1 MKQPYFFGY
10 LFIRAAK
17 GLALVV
23 ILIGIGFCLLQY
35 FQANTAAS
43 AVAYQPSSAFQR
55 ALAKLKEAFSATE
68 RIVSSFGTSTQ
79 LAAPKVQ
86 IWRFPAVIASNAD
99 FARIDDALSRLD
111 QERQQLKQSIVN
123 RFETSVKSIEE
134 KLRAYAV
141 EFESLPLPTPATASS
156 PVSTATLLP
165 SPAQQ
170 QESLFSSKLGVDEV
184 NKRSANLT
192 RQKEF
197 LKELGTKAE
206 NADNRARL
214 SEAAD
219 QLDSLSKLLPEK
231 FEASVAVP
239 QEPAATASN
248 EAQAEQP
255 RKPILSERIAAQLE
269 QLRGEVR
276 QMVLTPWALDDAFD
290 QAAELNLVER
300 EKCRVA
306 TFAQKGIWLSGV
318 AKISAGL
325 LAAVFGSFLILICAD
340 LVQSRL
346 DTTTNTGVV
355 ADAIYALRGSVRPSS
370 QSESRQP

>member
-1 MKQPYFFGY
+1 MKKPYFFGY

-17 GLALVV
+17 GLAVLV

-35 FQANTAAS
+35 FRANTAAS
-43 AVAYQPSSAFQR
+43 AVAYQPSSSFQR
-55 ALAKLKEAFSATE
+55 TLARLKETFSATE
-68 RIVSSFGTSTQ
+68 RIVSSFSTGSQ
-79 LAAPKVQ
+79 LPTAKVQ
-86 IWRFPAVIASNAD
+86 EPLFPAVIDSNAN
-99 FARIDDALSRLD
+99 FARVDDALSRLD

-123 RFETSVKSIEE
+123 RFETSVKGIEE
-134 KLRAYAV
+134 KLHAYAV
-141 EFESLPLPTPATASS
+141 GFEALPLPTPGVISS
-156 PVSTATLLP
+156 PVATATPLP
-165 SPAQQ
+165 SPTQQ
-170 QESLFSSKLGVDEV
+170 QESLFSPKLSVDEV

-197 LKELGTKAE
+197 LRVLGTKAE

-214 SEAAD
+214 TEAAD
-219 QLDSLSKLLPEK
+219 QLGSLSTLLSEN
-231 FEASVAVP
+231 FETSVAAP
-239 QEPAATASN
+239 LDSASTSSN
-248 EAQAEQP
+248 DPQAEQP

-276 QMVLTPWALDDAFD
+276 QMLLTPWTLDDAFD
-290 QAAELNLVER
+290 RAAELNLIER

-306 TFAQKGIWLSGV
+306 SLAQKGIWLS
-318 AKISAGL
+318 AISKIFAGL
-325 LAAVFGSFLILICAD
+325 LAAAFGSFLILIGAD

-370 QSESRQP
+370 QGESRQS